1 MKNTIETRKAC
12 NQREPA
18 TKNTTELRENFLT
31 AKIFLKDEIQSNPA
45 KFYFNSAA
53 VHHKYSTVKVSKK
66 EAEIVTLGSLENS
79 NHCAINKLLVAS
91 VIETCQ
97 LQMGMTELKQ
107 GSVWNLMPAYNHELR
122 KEVYFYFKVPE
133 GQPVCHFMGELQ
145 ESRLIWIQ
153 NKQAVMSPS
162 SSIIAGADTSSY
174 TFICGMACE
183 KLDYGDMDLCPITE
197 LK

>member
-31 AKIFLKDEIQSNPA
+31 AKIFVKDEIQSNPA

-53 VHHKYSTVKVSKK
+53 VHHKSSTVKVSKK

-107 GSVWNLMPAYNHELR
+107 GSVWNLMPIIMNLERKCIFILKYLR
-122 KEVYFYFKVPE
+122 DNLFAISWVSCRSQGSF
-133 GQPVCHFMGELQ
+133 G
-145 ESRLIWIQ
+145 SRI
-153 NKQAVMSPS
+153 NKP
-162 SSIIAGADTSSY
+162 
-174 TFICGMACE
+174 
-183 KLDYGDMDLCPITE
+183 LC
-197 LK
+197 LH